1 MEVWEPPRTRLVGDR
16 PHARPPGEADE
27 ARVTVPV
34 NPLTGETVIV
44 EVPVLPALT
53 ATLVGFAVTEKS
65 VLATV
70 YVTVAE

>member
-1 MEVWEPPRTRLVGDR
+1 MEIWETPRTRLEGDR
-16 PHARPPGEADE
+16 LHPRPLGEADE

-53 ATLVGFAVTEKS
+53 ATLVGFAVREKS
-65 VLATV
+65 VLDTV
-70 YVTVAE
+70 YATVAE